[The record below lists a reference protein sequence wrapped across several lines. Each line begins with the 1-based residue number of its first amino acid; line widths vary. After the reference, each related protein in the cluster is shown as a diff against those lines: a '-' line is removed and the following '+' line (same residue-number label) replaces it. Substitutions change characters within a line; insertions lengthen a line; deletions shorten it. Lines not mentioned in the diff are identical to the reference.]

1 MTTRPKTPQERA
13 KDAQD
18 IEQAT
23 RKIHGEAY
31 NLVEEFRNEL
41 FDRDFDIEQVPVG
54 IVSKMV
60 QLNTASID
68 RLKLRQTQKLVG
80 DKFEPNVTWE
90 GVYSAT

>member
-1 MTTRPKTPQERA
+1 MKNRPKTPQERA
-13 KDAQD
+13 KDVQD

-23 RKIHGEAY
+23 RKIHAEAY

-41 FDRDFDIEQVPVG
+41 FDRDFDIGQVPVG
-54 IVSKMV
+54 IVSKMT

-90 GVYSAT
+90 GVYNET

>member
-1 MTTRPKTPQERA
+1 MKNRPKTPQE
-13 KDAQD
+13 

-23 RKIHGEAY
+23 RKIHAEAY

-41 FDRDFDIEQVPVG
+41 FDRDFDIEQIPVG
-54 IVSKMV
+54 VVSKMT

-68 RLKLRQTQKLVG
+68 RLKLRHSQELVG

-90 GVYSAT
+90 GVYNET

>member
-1 MTTRPKTPQERA
+1 MKNRPKTDQERA
-13 KDAQD
+13 KDVQD

-23 RKIHGEAY
+23 RKIHAEAY

-54 IVSKMV
+54 VVSKMT

-68 RLKLRQTQKLVG
+68 RLKLRHSQEMVG
-80 DKFEPNVTWE
+80 DKFEANVTWE
-90 GVYSAT
+90 GVYNET